1 MLAQLSQ
8 DIINIDSSYFSHSAK
23 LIKAQTICFPCCH
36 IECEAQHSLAPIEN
50 PMSETARTKEVKECE
65 KRVNQDMKTREGTE
79 NQLNQRDLSCFSLM
93 AMKLN
98 KKM

>member
-23 LIKAQTICFPCCH
+23 LIKAQTIWFPCCH
-36 IECEAQHSLAPIEN
+36 IECEAQHSSAPIEN

-65 KRVNQDMKTREGTE
+65 KREGI
-79 NQLNQRDLSCFSLM
+79 
-93 AMKLN
+93 
-98 KKM
+98 KKIVDKDKVGGKVSS